1 MTHPGMP
8 DGESIRQAV
17 RWISERRR
25 DDPKLKLAKAVDE
38 ASKRFDLSPLEADF
52 LLRELAQS
60 AS

>member
-1 MTHPGMP
+1 MTHTGMS

-25 DDPKLKLAKAVDE
+25 DDPKLKLAQAVDE

-52 LLRELAQS
+52 LFRELAQN

>member
-25 DDPKLKLAKAVDE
+25 DDPKLKLAQAVDE

-52 LLRELAQS
+52 LLRELAQR

>member
-1 MTHPGMP
+1 MTHLDMS

-25 DDPKLKLAKAVDE
+25 DDPKLKLAQAVDE

-52 LLRELAQS
+52 LLRELAQG